1 MVSGSGQRVVHL
13 QVQALLSLRRTCTTD
28 STSSMSSAGGAIDPL
43 QRQPVG
49 LDLRQVQDVADQLQQ
64 GFPVPLNSREELV
77 AVPGEGRLGDAS
89 RSVKPTMPY
98 GRADLVAHVGQKLAL
113 GPAGLFG
120 GDLAQT
126 NSRSARFCSVVSTTI
141 APTAVGLP
149 SAPAIGK
156 NDSSQCRWMPGW
168 SGVSPVTSTF
178 RTGSPVV
185 STFLENWL
193 DRRREPGHDFPNSSA
208 NMLFDRNSIHL
219 GQRVVNMEIPV
230 WVKSEAG
237 RYSRKKR
244 AAWARRRPQPW
255 LRLKS

>member
-1 MVSGSGQRVVHL
+1 M
-13 QVQALLSLRRTCTTD
+13 SLI
-28 STSSMSSAGGAIDPL
+28 SSSRA
-43 QRQPVG
+43 
-49 LDLRQVQDVADQLQQ
+49 
-64 GFPVPLNSREELV
+64 FPFLWIPARNSRRSLED
-77 AVPGEGRLGDAS
+77 RLGDAS
-89 RSVKPTMPY
+89 RSEKPRIAVMGVRISWLIWPETRSWRGWPL
-98 GRADLVAHVGQKLAL
+98 RRRSL
-113 GPAGLFG
+113 
-120 GDLAQT
+120 QT

-193 DRRREPGHDFPNSSA
+193 YRRREPGHDFPNSSA

-237 RYSRKKR
+237 RTPQKEGGVG
-244 AAWARRRPQPW
+244 AQRPSPGFA
-255 LRLKS
+255 LSISLHRLLTK